1 LNFTIKTKTFII
13 GVLISFNLF
22 AQSNREVKEQPLE
35 VVLGIDRIIQ
45 LDFAPSTKIQ
55 VGNNSILTYQIIPQK
70 REITF
75 KGLKPGKTSV
85 IIRNTVGD
93 IRARYL
99 LTITSSDLS
108 SKVMELKEY
117 LGDIEGIEIGIKGK
131 NVYVGGKIVVP
142 SDMGMINIVLK
153 GYPDVL
159 NFVELSH
166 QSQLKVA
173 EKMEVELNR
182 MGLKKVRVRVVNNTF
197 WLVGRVDSEKDIP
210 YAQKIA
216 TAFIPGSIATI
227 AERERVVQTV
237 QGGKALLRNFL
248 KVVPSKA
255 KKSLPIKKM
264 IKISAQFVEVV
275 KEYMKIF
282 GFKWSPLMSGGGGV
296 IKYGR
301 SKAGDIY
308 TDSNGT
314 LAGTISNLFPKL
326 ASAKAAGYARVVQS
340 GMIIVKDGQK
350 GTISKETTT
359 SSSVAAKGQFST
371 KQTTTAK
378 FNLEVK
384 PQLQSKSK
392 EIISLQV
399 SVGVSQGDGSA
410 STTSNKLNSEV
421 DVRSGETAVMG
432 GVAIKKTS
440 TQFDRDPPYG
450 EIDYS
455 QAGGGQPAVPL
466 FSFLKS
472 KKYLN
477 DRNQF
482 VVFATPSI
490 IETASE
496 NVEVIKSK
504 FLKRG
509 R

>member
-1 LNFTIKTKTFII
+1 MNLRIKLKILTAFFFISLNIYP
-13 GVLISFNLF
+13 
-22 AQSNREVKEQPLE
+22 QSNREVKEQPLE

-142 SDMGMINIVLK
+142 DDMGMINIVLK

-166 QSQLKVA
+166 QTQLKVA
-173 EKMEVELNR
+173 EKMEIELHR
-182 MGLKKVRVRVVNNTF
+182 MGLKKARVRVVNSTF
-197 WLVGRVDSEKDIP
+197 WLVGRVDAQSDI
-210 YAQKIA
+210 AFAEKIA
-216 TAFIPGSIATI
+216 KAFIPGSIATI
-227 AERERVVQTV
+227 AERERVVQKA
-237 QGGKALLRNFL
+237 GGKVAFYNFL
-248 KVVPSKA
+248 EFKASKV

-384 PQLQSKSK
+384 PQLQSKNK

-450 EIDYS
+450 QIDYS

>member
-1 LNFTIKTKTFII
+1 MKPFLTFLKYFTFVLSLNI
-13 GVLISFNLF
+13 F
-22 AQSNREVKEQPLE
+22 AQSNREVKEKPLE
-35 VVLGIDRIIQ
+35 IVLGIDRIIQ
-45 LDFAPSTKIQ
+45 LDFAASTKIQ
-55 VGNNSILTYQIIPQK
+55 VGNESILTYQIIPQK

-75 KGLKPGKTSV
+75 KGIKPGKTSV

-93 IRARYL
+93 IKARYL
-99 LTITSSDLS
+99 ITITSSDLS

-117 LGDIEGIEIGIKGK
+117 LGEVEGIEIGIKGK
-131 NVYVGGKIVVP
+131 NVFVGGKIVVP
-142 SDMGMINIVLK
+142 DDMGMINIVLK

-166 QSQLKVA
+166 QTQLKVA
-173 EKMEVELNR
+173 KKMEVELHK
-182 MGLKKVRVRVVNNTF
+182 MGLRKVRVRVVNSAF
-197 WLVGRVDSEKDIP
+197 WLVGRVDRDIDRNF
-210 YAQKIA
+210 ATKIA
-216 TAFIPGSIATI
+216 KAFMPGSIATI
-227 AERERVVQTV
+227 AERERVVQKV
-237 QGGKALLRNFL
+237 GGKQALYNFIEFI
-248 KVVPSKA
+248 PSKA
-255 KKSLPIKKM
+255 KKAKPLKKM

-340 GMIIVKDGQK
+340 GMIVVKDGQTGNIK
-350 GTISKETTT
+350 KSTNTKSTVSAGGK
-359 SSSVAAKGQFST
+359 FST
-371 KQTTTAK
+371 STATSASFDLTAK
-378 FNLEVK
+378 
-384 PQLQSKSK
+384 PTLQSRNK
-392 EIISLQV
+392 EVITLN
-399 SVGVSQGDGSA
+399 VGVNVVMSDGGA
-410 STTSNKLNSEV
+410 NATNNTLKSEV
-421 DVRSGETAVMG
+421 DVLTGETAVMG
-432 GVAIKKTS
+432 GIAIKKTS
-440 TQFDRDPPYG
+440 TAFDRDPPYG
-450 EIDYS
+450 QIDYKS
-455 QAGGGQPAVPL
+455 AGPGGTPAVPI

-496 NVEVIKSK
+496 NIEAIKAK

>member
-1 LNFTIKTKTFII
+1 MNFTFKTKTLII
-13 GVLISFNLF
+13 GFLISLNLF

-131 NVYVGGKIVVP
+131 NVFVGGKIVVP
-142 SDMGMINIVLK
+142 DDMGMINIVLK

-166 QSQLKVA
+166 QSQIKVA
-173 EKMEVELNR
+173 EKMEVELQR
-182 MGLKKVRVRVVNNTF
+182 MGLKKARVRVVNGAF
-197 WLVGRVDSEKDIP
+197 WLVGRVDSRNDI
-210 YAQKIA
+210 AWAKRIA
-216 TAFIPGSIATI
+216 EAFIPGSIATI
-227 AERERVVQTV
+227 AERERVVQKV
-237 QGGKALLRNFL
+237 GGKVPFYNFL
-248 KVVPSKA
+248 EYIPSKV